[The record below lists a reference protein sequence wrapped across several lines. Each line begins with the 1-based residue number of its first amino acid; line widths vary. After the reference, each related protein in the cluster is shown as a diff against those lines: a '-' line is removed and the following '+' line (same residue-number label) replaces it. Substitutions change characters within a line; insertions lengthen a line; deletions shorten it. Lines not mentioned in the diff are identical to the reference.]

1 MRKIL
6 FVILLTITS
15 MTYAEDEGRYN
26 MLADVG
32 STGKVVGIYILDTK
46 DGKVK
51 YCLFPSPHKDTEV
64 ACTEWTT
71 NNI

>member
-26 MLADVG
+26 MLASVD
-32 STGKVVGIYILDTK
+32 STGKVFGIYVLDTTN
-46 DGKVK
+46 GKVK
-51 YCLFPSPHKDTEV
+51 YCLFPSSDEDAKV
-64 ACTEWTT
+64 GCTEWVS

>member
-32 STGKVVGIYILDTK
+32 STGKVFGIYVLDTE

-51 YCLFPSPHKDTEV
+51 YCLFPSLGEDTKV
-64 ACTEWTT
+64 ACTEWVS